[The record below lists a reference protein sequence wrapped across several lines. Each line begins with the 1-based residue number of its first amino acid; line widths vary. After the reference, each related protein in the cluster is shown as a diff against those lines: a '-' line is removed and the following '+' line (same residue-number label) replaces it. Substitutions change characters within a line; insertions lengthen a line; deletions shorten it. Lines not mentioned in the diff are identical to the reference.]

1 MQRLSLVT
9 FGDRVRIDGGIERSG
24 LGAASVAGV
33 AHRGTQ
39 LRLGQV
45 DHTERER
52 DRAIAHDV
60 GFTVRA
66 VLFLARE
73 YVSRMVAG
81 VPEIK
86 SYLEALAED
95 REIDNQLLLGEDDTP
110 SDERIL
116 I

>member
-1 MQRLSLVT
+1 VAQRPAT
-9 FGDRVRIDGGIERSG
+9 
-24 LGAASVAGV
+24 
-33 AHRGTQ
+33 
-39 LRLGQV
+39 
-45 DHTERER
+45 
-52 DRAIAHDV
+52 
-60 GFTVRA
+60 

-73 YVSRMVAG
+73 YVDRMVSG